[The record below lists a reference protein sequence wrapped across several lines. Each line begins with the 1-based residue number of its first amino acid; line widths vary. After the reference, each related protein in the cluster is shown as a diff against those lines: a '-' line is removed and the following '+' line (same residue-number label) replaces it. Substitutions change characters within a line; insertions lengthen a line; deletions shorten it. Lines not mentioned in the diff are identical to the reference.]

1 AVRYESDGGVTGGQV
16 GLLSWSASSGGGSGS
31 GSLEHRV
38 VICMSCKVGIRPGDG
53 VQLHFWRIHRLKG
66 EVMRQILDY
75 SYTAEPIANPQAVPV
90 PADGSPFV
98 QQLPIVDGLSC
109 SDCRFLTTSRKLIRV
124 HRSQSGHDST
134 WKEVRLQS
142 LSRGS
147 RARYSVVEQVQGS
160 IGPDGTTSLRSTASG
175 SPQRLLADCL
185 ARYEESLAAELEE
198 TRRIEIAGQDQ
209 TSSQPG
215 FARWAGR
222 DT

>member
-1 AVRYESDGGVTGGQV
+1 
-16 GLLSWSASSGGGSGS
+16 
-31 GSLEHRV
+31 EHRV
-38 VICMSCKVGIRPGDG
+38 LICMSCRVRIRPGDG

-90 PADGSPFV
+90 PADGSPYV
-98 QQLPIVDGLSC
+98 EQLPIVDGLSC

-134 WKEVRLQS
+134 WKEVRLQI

-147 RARYSVVEQVQGS
+147 RARYWVVEQVQGS

-175 SPQRLLADCL
+175 SPQRLLADRL
-185 ARYEESLAAELEE
+185 TRYEESLAAELEE
-198 TRRIEIAGQDQ
+198 TRRIVDSRQGPDFESTWVREMGWARHLAGSDM
-209 TSSQPG
+209 
-215 FARWAGR
+215 
-222 DT
+222 